1 MSNLTD
7 FFGKATTRAAGTSP
21 HSQPA
26 FVVKG
31 GYSTSY
37 HQMLVYSHDMQCVGN
52 YKSNNDN
59 TSDHSNNFVDANFW
73 NYATNI
79 GSNEVYGNGQ
89 GFSTSGYLGNHAIDQ
104 QIQSGERRSA
114 AMHRRDTIRASTNM
128 VGTNPG
134 IKQNYAIATS
144 FQLAG
149 TSAWIKSCPRSVRSV
164 YTLGNSS
171 PLGNQVSR
179 VEDTVYVADVG
190 MMTTNY
196 RLASG
201 GFSYNQDSGNAVIIE
216 RDNSSTN
223 EPWRPVLIKNFPNP
237 GAYVSDQ
244 HEWGEAIS
252 AVTAVSAN
260 RVVGPNDTLTT
271 GAGGESYSNRENEG
285 HYNAKAVLC
294 DNNDVVVMHHHND
307 GVSVHRWRWNE
318 SNNQWDTPTPMTYS
332 YAGLYQGQNYYPGVN
347 WSMSLDGKT
356 VVLQRQ
362 TAYAAAGFYVAFIDV
377 ATGNMKMLRNQ
388 VTTGASSIIPLGAS
402 GFLITRS
409 DNSDSSGPSV
419 TYGRWDGIFGNP
431 AGDYFTSGPSASS
444 AFNSYTAAFTISGQY
459 YLDAP
464 SHSTNYP
471 AIYPINQVDNEAIVM
486 AEKGAL

>member
-201 GFSYNQDSGNAVIIE
+201 GFSYNQNSGNAVIIE
-216 RDNSSTN
+216 RENSSTTT
-223 EPWRPVLIKNFPNP
+223 PWRPVLIKNFPNP

-260 RVVGPNDTLTT
+260 RVVGPDDALTT
-271 GAGGESYSNRENEG
+271 GTGASYSSRLEEG
-285 HYNAKAVLC
+285 YKHVKAVLC
-294 DNNDVVVMHHHND
+294 DNNDVVVMHHYQS
-307 GVSVHRWRWNE
+307 GVAVHRWRWNE
-318 SNNQWDTPTPMTYS
+318 SNNQWDTPVCRTDAYS
-332 YAGLYQGQNYYPGVN
+332 SIYIGQPRYPGVN
-347 WSMSLDGKT
+347 WSMTLDGKT

-362 TAYAAAGFYVAFIDV
+362 TAYVGAGFYGCFIDV
-377 ATGNMKMLRNQ
+377 ATGNIKLLAHKE
-388 VTTGASSIIPLGAS
+388 TSFGWSIVPIGAS

-409 DNSDSSGPSV
+409 ANTDSAGV
-419 TYGRWDGIFGNP
+419 EVAHIRWDGIFGNP